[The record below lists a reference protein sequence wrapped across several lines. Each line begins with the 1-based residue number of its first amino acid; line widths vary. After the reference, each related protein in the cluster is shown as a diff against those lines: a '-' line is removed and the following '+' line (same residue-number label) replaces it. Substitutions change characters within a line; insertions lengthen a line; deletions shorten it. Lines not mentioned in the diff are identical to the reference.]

1 MAKMCMIN
9 RDKKRAQLAENGKT
23 IREELKAKIKDVNVD
38 FDEKMQAVTQLSQR
52 PRDESPCRFR
62 RRCLCCGRSRSVKRK
77 FKMCRLCLRKMA
89 MLGHVPGLVKSS
101 W

>member
-9 RDKKRAQLAENGKT
+9 RDKLRAELNAKGKT

-38 FDEKMQAVTQLSQR
+38 FDEKMKAVTQLNKRS
-52 PRDESPCRFR
+52 RDESPCRYR
-62 RRCLCCGRSRSVKRK
+62 NRCLCCGRSRSVTRK
-77 FKMCRLCLRKMA
+77 FKMCRLCLRKWA